1 MEARIERIAN
11 PLSVHWD
18 TNTTQFDASDWNYAF
33 ISDVLTE
40 DEFEARYPKASKA
53 GFEPG
58 SDYNA
63 NWRTEDQI
71 RVAEYWQRKE
81 EKRKIALLSDGNV
94 IEVDK
99 IDGELQALFDAT
111 GVTVLRERG
120 STFHVV
126 TRRMITSTEILEESI
141 WPGSMIPICPVWG
154 EEIIYEGKRY
164 LKSLVRDAKDPQMM
178 LNFWRSATTEL
189 VALAPRAPWVG
200 PEGFIPKGKEEVW
213 RTANTRSHAYLE
225 FDPRA
230 GGAPQRQ
237 PFAGAP
243 AGAIQEALSAADDMK
258 SIMGIHDASLGARSN
273 ETSGKAIMARQREG
287 DVATFHF
294 IDNLNRAIQYAG
306 RVLVEIIPSI
316 YSERQAIQILGPD
329 DAPKVVDLTKTSQ
342 EGKLYDFTVGK
353 YDVTVKTGPSFTTQ
367 RMEAQESLV
376 EIMRNVPA
384 AAPVLGD
391 ILVQNMDWPGA
402 DQVSKRLKLLLP
414 PEIQQAEQAE
424 NQDGLPPEAQQA
436 IMIANQ
442 QVQAGQQEIQ
452 QLQAQLQQAA
462 AAPDMAKLQIEQIKA
477 QSEAAYKQAQIGLE
491 QERLALEARKVAL
504 AESEAQAKV
513 AMEAARYVDEKAN
526 QHEAMMQ
533 SMMQPVAQ
541 EEPEEKSEPAAPQ
554 VIVVPGGSGVRN
566 IAVHRGPDG
575 RIIGAQVVDQ

>member
-1 MEARIERIAN
+1 
-11 PLSVHWD
+11 
-18 TNTTQFDASDWNYAF
+18 
-33 ISDVLTE
+33 
-40 DEFEARYPKASKA
+40 
-53 GFEPG
+53 
-58 SDYNA
+58 
-63 NWRTEDQI
+63 
-71 RVAEYWQRKE
+71 
-81 EKRKIALLSDGNV
+81 
-94 IEVDK
+94 
-99 IDGELQALFDAT
+99 
-111 GVTVLRERG
+111 
-120 STFHVV
+120 
-126 TRRMITSTEILEESI
+126 
-141 WPGSMIPICPVWG
+141 
-154 EEIIYEGKRY
+154 
-164 LKSLVRDAKDPQMM
+164 
-178 LNFWRSATTEL
+178 
-189 VALAPRAPWVG
+189 
-200 PEGFIPKGKEEVW
+200 
-213 RTANTRSHAYLE
+213 
-225 FDPRA
+225 
-230 GGAPQRQ
+230 
-237 PFAGAP
+237 
-243 AGAIQEALSAADDMK
+243 
-258 SIMGIHDASLGARSN
+258 
-273 ETSGKAIMARQREG
+273 
-287 DVATFHF
+287 
-294 IDNLNRAIQYAG
+294 
-306 RVLVEIIPSI
+306 
-316 YSERQAIQILGPD
+316 
-329 DAPKVVDLTKTSQ
+329 
-342 EGKLYDFTVGK
+342 
-353 YDVTVKTGPSFTTQ
+353 
-367 RMEAQESLV
+367 
-376 EIMRNVPA
+376 MRNVPA